1 MLDFGGQMHWRVAVF
16 LCCKAVFSL
25 SFIVF
30 FRVFFFL
37 VAGSRHWLWV
47 LVFCVHFAVNLTFVV

>member
-30 FRVFFFL
+30 FRVFFF
-37 VAGSRHWLWV
+37 WWQV
-47 LVFCVHFAVNLTFVV
+47 LGIGFGCWYFVYILLLI

>member
-30 FRVFFFL
+30 FRVFFF
-37 VAGSRHWLWV
+37 GGR
-47 LVFCVHFAVNLTFVV
+47 F